1 MTPGRRTSSAVPHP
15 DAGTSPPATI
25 AVVLK
30 GYPRLSETFIAQEI
44 RALEVAGLA
53 LRLVSLRRPTDRAV
67 HPVHRE
73 ITADVRYLPEYLH
86 EEPLRVL
93 QSLRRAA
100 RLPGFARARAVW
112 LRDLARDRSRNR
124 IRRFGQAAVLAAEL
138 EPDTAM
144 IYAHFLHT
152 PASVARYAAIM
163 RGLPWAVSAHAKDIW
178 TSPDWEKA
186 EKLADCA
193 WAVTCTAMNRDHL
206 AALAP
211 PGRVDL
217 LYHGLDLGRFPDPA
231 APGAHIR
238 PSTDGPD
245 RDGSN
250 PARPVRLV
258 GVGRLVEKKG
268 WDTVLDALAL
278 LPDTMAWHFT
288 HIGGGPLKDR
298 LQAQAAALGIADRIT
313 WQGAMA
319 QAEVLAA
326 YGRADIFVLASRIA
340 GDGDRDGLPN
350 VLMEAQSQRLAVVA
364 TTVSAIPEFIHDGE
378 TGLLVAPDQPRA
390 LADAIATLIAAPA
403 LRQRMG
409 AAGRARLD
417 AAFSLEASVGP
428 LIARLSAAVADGR
441 EARHD

>member
-1 MTPGRRTSSAVPHP
+1 MPHP
-15 DAGTSPPATI
+15 DAGTSPPGTI

-178 TSPDWEKA
+178 TSPEWEKA

-217 LYHGLDLGRFPDPA
+217 LYHGLDLSRFPDPA
-231 APGAHIR
+231 GLPTADPA
-238 PSTDGPD
+238 STTGHGRDTGND
-245 RDGSN
+245 RDGSD
-250 PARPVRLV
+250 PARPARLV

-268 WDTVLDALAL
+268 WDTVLAALAL
-278 LPDTMAWHFT
+278 LPDGMAWHFT

-298 LQAQAAALGIADRIT
+298 LQAQATADGIADRIT

-364 TTVSAIPEFIHDGE
+364 TTVSAIPEFIRDGE

-390 LADAIATLIAAPA
+390 LADAIATLVAAPA

-441 EARHD
+441 EARHG